1 MTETKMRVVHRGQ
14 IQPFG
19 DTYNV
24 WEIETEMPEK
34 EVLKFCKREIL
45 SNRYVPSK
53 KEWDRNKNDEGMEYY
68 LRGYYNLVEYKKGV
82 WRFTRVLP
90 YTD

>member
-1 MTETKMRVVHRGQ
+1 MSDIVMKVVHRGQ
-14 IQPFG
+14 IRPFG

-24 WEIETEMPEK
+24 WEITTDKPEK
-34 EVLKFCKREIL
+34 EVLEFCKREIL

-53 KEWDRNKNDEGMEYY
+53 KEWDRNQNDEDMSYY
-68 LRGYYNLVEYKKGV
+68 FRGYYNLVEYKKGV